1 MRTTLVA
8 ISIRILAGALLSA
21 PAPVFAQ
28 EEPNIVATVPFDFT
42 VGHQHLPAGK
52 YVVRP
57 EFDNPSVVWIERA
70 DGREAAVALT
80 ITVAES
86 NVPSTPTLIFETRD
100 NEHVLARLVDADDTE
115 REIIRNTSSS
125 APRTRKH
132 ATVAPSE

>member
-8 ISIRILAGALLSA
+8 ISIRILAGALFSA
-21 PAPVFAQ
+21 PALAFAQ
-28 EEPNIVATVPFDFT
+28 EEPIIVATVPFDFT
-42 VGHQHLPAGK
+42 VGQQHLPAGK

-57 EFDNPSVVWIERA
+57 EYDNPSIVWIERA

-80 ITVAES
+80 IAVAES
-86 NVPSTPTLIFETRD
+86 NAPTTPSLIFETRD
-100 NEHVLARLVDADDTE
+100 NQHVLARLVDADDTQ
-115 REIIRNTSSS
+115 REIIRNNSSS

>member
-28 EEPNIVATVPFDFT
+28 EEPTIVATVPFDFT

-70 DGREAAVALT
+70 DGREAAAALT

-86 NVPSTPTLIFETRD
+86 NAPSTPSLIFETRD
-100 NEHVLARLVDADDTE
+100 NQHVLARLVDADDTE
-115 REIIRNTSSS
+115 RETMRAHRSIEPTAAGGPDR
-125 APRTRKH
+125 
-132 ATVAPSE
+132 

>member
-8 ISIRILAGALLSA
+8 ISIRILAGALVSA

-28 EEPNIVATVPFDFT
+28 EEPIIVATVPFDFT

-57 EFDNPSVVWIERA
+57 ESDNPSVVWIERA

-80 ITVAES
+80 IPLEES
-86 NVPSTPTLIFETRD
+86 SASSTPSLIFETRD
-100 NEHVLARLVDADDTE
+100 NQHVLARLVDADDTE
-115 REIIRNTSSS
+115 REIIRNNSSS
-125 APRTRKH
+125 APRSRKH

>member
-21 PAPVFAQ
+21 PAPAFAQ
-28 EEPNIVATVPFDFT
+28 EEPIIVATVPFDFT

-57 EFDNPSVVWIERA
+57 EYDNPSIVWIERA

-80 ITVAES
+80 IAVAES
-86 NVPSTPTLIFETRD
+86 NAPTTPSLIFETRD
-100 NEHVLARLVDADDTE
+100 NQHVLARLVDADDTQ
-115 REIIRNTSSS
+115 REIIRNNSHS
-125 APRTRKH
+125 APRSRKN